1 MKNLHK
7 SGLTPLLGAIM
18 AVSGSS
24 VASAATYEVSL
35 SGFALNQ
42 STTIQNVP
50 GVPTAASPPLY
61 QLPRL
66 GAFGPPGW
74 PGLLEI
80 SIDATTGEVVNFRS
94 ENNSGG
100 LFGSGGPQNNA
111 RGKRL
116 TYTAGTAYLS
126 QFTGGPA
133 VCSVVN
139 GGNDADGVLEYECPD
154 VTNSSNFANVDV
166 NGVLCA
172 TDKPSTLAPG
182 ANGCGARWGGFP
194 NGFANPQVST
204 RAGLYVP
211 ANHSV
216 GGVSVSLTGVNPAW
230 YISLDHVQNTNSY
243 GVQEF
248 QGVRSGGNFTINHTG
263 TLAGG
268 DFVVTDVDYTHR
280 SDIAFVIA
288 TNPPGVLGAAQSFT
302 SWDFDTVISQEFVL
316 DNGEAK
322 AVPAMGTFGLA
333 ALFGGLVALAA
344 RLRRRVS

>member
-1 MKNLHK
+1 MKKLN
-7 SGLTPLLGAIM
+7 LTPMLGAIV
-18 AVSGSS
+18 AVTGSS
-24 VASAATYEVSL
+24 TAFAASTYEVSL
-35 SGFALNQ
+35 SGFAINQ

-74 PGLLEI
+74 PGLLEL
-80 SIDATTGEVVNFRS
+80 SIDAETGEVRDFTS

-116 TYTAGTAYLS
+116 TYTAGTAFKA

-211 ANHSV
+211 ANYSQ
-216 GGVSVSLTGVNPAW
+216 GGVSLSLTGVNPAW
-230 YISLDHVQNTNSY
+230 YISTDHVQNANSY

-268 DFVVTDVDYTHR
+268 DFVVTSVDYTHR

-302 SWDFDTVISQEFVL
+302 SWDFDTVNSQEFVF
-316 DNGEAK
+316 DAETGKN
-322 AVPAMGTFGLA
+322 VPMMGAFGLA
-333 ALFGGLVALAA
+333 ALFGGLVAMAA
-344 RLRRRVS
+344 RLRRKVG